1 MRIALISYDFGEY
14 CTRLASALAQ
24 TEEVLLFLPQGEAG
38 PYAHLLHPTVSLEP
52 FSKPRLRQPILQ
64 VRSISAILRT
74 VHTFSPHLVHF
85 QHSHLWFNFAL
96 RYLKRY
102 PLVLTVH
109 DPVVHPGDRASAKIP
124 QWVRAHGYHQGDEF
138 IVHAESIKELCGK
151 RLSIPAQSLHIVPHI
166 RIGEEPE
173 DTRGQEEPFCILF
186 FGRIWEYKGLEY
198 LIKAEPLI
206 SEHVPEVKIIIAGQ
220 GEDFTRYQN
229 MMVHP
234 DRFAVYNEYISD
246 EKRAELFQRASI
258 VVLPY
263 IEASQSGV
271 IPIAYTFAKPV
282 IATAVGGLPE
292 AVDHGQTGYL
302 VPPRDE
308 RALARAIIRLLQDSS
323 LRQRMGLRGKK
334 KLEAES
340 GPEVVAQKTLAV
352 YEKALHDHG

>member
-24 TEEVLLFLPQGEAG
+24 TEDVLLCLPQDEAG
-38 PYAHLLHPTVSLEP
+38 PYAHLLHPTVSLAA
-52 FSKPRLRQPILQ
+52 FAKPRLRQPILQ
-64 VRSISAILRT
+64 VKNIFTILRA
-74 VHTFSPHLVHF
+74 VDHFSPHLVHF

-96 RYLKRY
+96 RFLKRS

-109 DPVVHPGDRASAKIP
+109 DPMNHPGDRDSAKTP
-124 QWVRAHGYHQGDEF
+124 QWIRDYGYRQGDEF
-138 IVHAESIKELCGK
+138 IVHAEPVKELCRT
-151 RLSIPAQSLHIVPHI
+151 RLGLPIQSLHIIPHI

-173 DTRGQEEPFCILF
+173 DVRVREEPFSILF

-206 SEHVPEVKIIIAGQ
+206 SEHIPEVKIIIAGQ

-234 DRFAVYNEYISD
+234 DRFVVYNLYVSD
-246 EKRAELFQRASI
+246 EKRTELFQRASL

-271 IPIAYTFAKPV
+271 VPLAYTFAKPV
-282 IATAVGGLPE
+282 VATTVGGLPE
-292 AVDHGQTGYL
+292 AIDQGQTGYL

-308 RALARAIIRLLQDSS
+308 YALADAIIRLLQDPP
-323 LRQRMGLRGKK
+323 LRWQMGRRGRK
-334 KLEAES
+334 KLDAECS
-340 GPEVVAQKTLAV
+340 SEVVAQKTRTV
-352 YEKALHDHG
+352 YERALRQHG